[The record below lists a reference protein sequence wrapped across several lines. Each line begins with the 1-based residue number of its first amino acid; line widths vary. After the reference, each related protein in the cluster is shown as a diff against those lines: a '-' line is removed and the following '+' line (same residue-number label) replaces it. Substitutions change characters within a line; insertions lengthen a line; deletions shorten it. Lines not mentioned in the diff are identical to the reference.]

1 MAQIELYVTSWCPY
15 CSMARNLLHSMGLV
29 WREINIDK
37 EGITRADLANL
48 TGRFTVPQIIINGR
62 PVGGYEDLYL
72 LSQSGKLK
80 DILEE
85 DPPADTSST

>member
-1 MAQIELYVTSWCPY
+1 
-15 CSMARNLLHSMGLV
+15 MARNLLHSLGLA
-29 WREINIDK
+29 WQEIDMDK

-72 LSQSGKLK
+72 LNQSGKLK
-80 DILEE
+80 DMLEE
-85 DPPADTSST
+85 KPPADSSST